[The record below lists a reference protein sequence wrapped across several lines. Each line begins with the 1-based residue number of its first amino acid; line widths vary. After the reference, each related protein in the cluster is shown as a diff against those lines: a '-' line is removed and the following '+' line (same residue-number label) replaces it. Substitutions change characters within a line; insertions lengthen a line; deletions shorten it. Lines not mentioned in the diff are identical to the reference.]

1 MKKRKI
7 KVLQQL
13 QLGVQKQLISRPFDH
28 SGSVFGQRQHGYP
41 NRSRSTRAVG
51 HDESESPVTVSQNTQ
66 FPLTATE
73 PALDLITRVA
83 AACRHI
89 LLNGHY
95 TFQSGG
101 KMTDLDTLVA
111 GLDFG

>member
-1 MKKRKI
+1 M
-7 KVLQQL
+7 
-13 QLGVQKQLISRPFDH
+13 
-28 SGSVFGQRQHGYP
+28 
-41 NRSRSTRAVG
+41 
-51 HDESESPVTVSQNTQ
+51 SQNNQ

-73 PALDLITRVA
+73 PALDLITRVPA
-83 AACRHI
+83 AAWRHI